1 VSRRSDDPI
10 AARLGVYRHTDLFGG
25 IRDASDQALQNA
37 CGGCSMNPNSKI
49 WRAGQEIQLRGKQG
63 QGLEFTINTGAVIV
77 NGVVHPDGWV
87 LPETMIN
94 VRTQD
99 NTWGFY
105 VASELERPYRI
116 PSFEQLVAII
126 RSWTGDWAFR
136 FRKQKQAVLNGA
148 VNEEENDN
156 EVD

>member
-1 VSRRSDDPI
+1 
-10 AARLGVYRHTDLFGG
+10 
-25 IRDASDQALQNA
+25 
-37 CGGCSMNPNSKI
+37 MNPNSKI

-63 QGLEFTINTGAVIV
+63 QGLEFTINNGTVIV
-77 NGVVHPDGWV
+77 NGIVHPEGWV

-94 VRTQD
+94 VRTPD

-105 VASELERPYRI
+105 IASELERPYRI
-116 PSFEQLVAII
+116 PSFEQLIAII
-126 RSWTGDWAFR
+126 RSWSGDWSFR
-136 FRKQKQAVLNGA
+136 YRKQKQAVLNGA